1 MTPTPV
7 SRWAVSFAD
16 LALLLLGFFVLLYAG
31 RADVRDVAERARTAL
46 DSEAAVAAVVFDW
59 AGTSLFASGEER
71 LTDFERAALMKI
83 GEGAARKMRRAPV
96 RTPVTTEHH

>member
-31 RADVRDVAERARTAL
+31 RADVRDVAERARAAL
-46 DSEAAVAAVVFDW
+46 DSEAAVADEVFDW
-59 AGTSLFASGEER
+59 AGTSLFASGEAR
-71 LTDFERAALMKI
+71 LTDSARAELVTIGKAAARTGRTVRRERCKI
-83 GEGAARKMRRAPV
+83 GRE
-96 RTPVTTEHH
+96 